1 MGTPAGALRTRSD
14 KKSGKKGLSR
24 NGGLSTTALD
34 HQPSLVPMMKRRRDW
49 PSIHLVIGT
58 MYPVKTGVPHIG
70 RIDVLR
76 SSIGTP
82 RRWSHAS
89 CGPVRERTVQARSR
103 IGPTRGLRAGGLD
116 WRSDCGCATPP
127 LLPFA
132 EDCLPTVTSR
142 AGIVVWWSAQFL
154 SVVNVASRFMSRDT
168 QLQVNI
174 FGFTNQKAFWSCLTG
189 APRIY
194 ESSGVVCYLNC
205 RADT

>member
-1 MGTPAGALRTRSD
+1 MGTPVGALRTRSD

-24 NGGLSTTALD
+24 NGGSTTALE

-58 MYPVKTGVPHIG
+58 IYPVKTGVPHIG

-154 SVVNVASRFMSRDT
+154 SVVNGSLAIHVARYPTAVQYFRLYKSKGVLVLSHRCSQNTRIDWGCLLLK
-168 QLQVNI
+168 LQ
-174 FGFTNQKAFWSCLTG
+174 G
-189 APRIY
+189 
-194 ESSGVVCYLNC
+194 
-205 RADT
+205 